1 VLIPI
6 AAKQNI
12 FHKISQTNA
21 SKPSTILQ
29 PRVAILFQSLPM
41 EMDLPAFLHLHHH
54 HHATALPTDLVILQ
68 FASTEFAHT
77 SQKLVTM
84 ELLAP
89 PILVMQTLESA
100 ATLSS
105 LDVSALTRL
114 AVKLKLKLK
123 IFSRSA
129 RSWFTVQPQSLAS
142 QSQSLTPNS
151 ALARRL
157 ALLTDHVMLQPAFP
171 PTLDLLANTPQPLA
185 MMESLAPLTLA
196 TLPLESAPISSL
208 LDAFA
213 IVMLAVLLLPM
224 LNNSTATA
232 RLPSTTLSPNNAM
245 L

>member
-1 VLIPI
+1 
-6 AAKQNI
+6 
-12 FHKISQTNA
+12 
-21 SKPSTILQ
+21 
-29 PRVAILFQSLPM
+29 
-41 EMDLPAFLHLHHH
+41 
-54 HHATALPTDLVILQ
+54 
-68 FASTEFAHT
+68 
-77 SQKLVTM
+77 
-84 ELLAP
+84 
-89 PILVMQTLESA
+89 MQTLESA